1 VRVTA
6 EDRARWRAVLRAVI
20 RPGVVP
26 SNARNVC
33 TGREHEVSDEGFYP
47 IYLVQLVS

>member
-1 VRVTA
+1 VRGTA
-6 EDRARWRAVLRAVI
+6 ENRERCRAVLRAVM
-20 RPGVVP
+20 RLGVVP

-47 IYLVQLVS
+47 FT